1 MKYKLLAVCL
11 AITSSLWGSPSYA
24 DEVYGAPT
32 LTSQQKVNCDVP
44 SIRCDGVTAYFD
56 IPNGSNSAQLYLKV
70 GAQAVSVSPGQ
81 TNVAVAG
88 LAFDRVYGAYVVYQ
102 VAEGCC
108 WVSRVGASTFF
119 RTVSMSGELVV
130 PTPTPSPTTTPTPT
144 PTPSPTTTPTP
155 TPTPAV
161 SLPPVVVDTPTVTS
175 TPTVDTSTVIS
186 TPSVETTTATS
197 TDTSTAQAVSTTDY
211 AVLRT
216 AFEVVLANFSAF
228 IAFLMTWRG

>member
-32 LTSQQKVNCDVP
+32 FTSQQKVNCDVP

-56 IPNGSNSAQLYLKV
+56 IPNGSSSAQLYLKV

-108 WVSRVGASTFF
+108 WVSRVGASVFF

-130 PTPTPSPTTTPTPT
+130 PTPAPT
-144 PTPSPTTTPTP
+144 PTPSPTPTP
-155 TPTPAV
+155 TV

>member
-56 IPNGSNSAQLYLKV
+56 IPSGSSSAQLYLKV

-81 TNVAVAG
+81 SNVAVTG

-102 VAEGCC
+102 VADGCC
-108 WVSRVGASTFF
+108 WVSRIGASTTF
-119 RTVSMSGELVV
+119 RTVSISGELVV
-130 PTPTPSPTTTPTPT
+130 PTPSPTPTPT
-144 PTPSPTTTPTP
+144 PTPSPTPTISIP
-155 TPTPAV
+155 
-161 SLPPVVVDTPTVTS
+161 SSVVDTATATS
-175 TPTVDTSTVIS
+175 APTVDTSTVTS
-186 TPSVETTTATS
+186 TPSAETTTATS
-197 TDTSTAQAVSTTDY
+197 SGSSTVTPDY
-211 AVLRT
+211 EVLRK
-216 AFEVVLANFSAF
+216 AFELVLTNFSAF
-228 IAFLMTWRG
+228 IAFLMTWRA

>member
-44 SIRCDGVTAYFD
+44 SRRCDGVTAYFD

-144 PTPSPTTTPTP
+144 PTP
-155 TPTPAV
+155 AV

>member
-24 DEVYGAPT
+24 DEIYGAPT

-56 IPNGSNSAQLYLKV
+56 IPSGSSSAQLYLRV

-81 TNVAVAG
+81 TNVAVTG
-88 LAFDRVYGAYVVYQ
+88 LAFDRVHSAYVVYQ

-130 PTPTPSPTTTPTPT
+130 PAPAPTPTPT
-144 PTPSPTTTPTP
+144 PTPT
-155 TPTPAV
+155 V

-175 TPTVDTSTVIS
+175 APTVDTPTVTS
-186 TPSVETTTATS
+186 TPRSETTTATS
-197 TDTSTAQAVSTTDY
+197 TDTSTAQALMTTEY

>member
-144 PTPSPTTTPTP
+144 PTP
-155 TPTPAV
+155 AV